1 MIRKHIQPIIGARPE
16 KATVAQHV
24 RVKLRIKHKIYEK
37 PHTESVH
44 AHQNSLTANTYSPR
58 AIMKLSRLLVNPSK
72 CIVSYND
79 IVSYNEIVSYL
90 QCIVTYNE
98 IVTYNL

>member
-1 MIRKHIQPIIGARPE
+1 M
-16 KATVAQHV
+16 
-24 RVKLRIKHKIYEK
+24 
-37 PHTESVH
+37 
-44 AHQNSLTANTYSPR
+44 N
-58 AIMKLSRLLVNPSK
+58 LSRLLVNPSK

-98 IVTYNL
+98 IVTYCLLGMTDTDGYTGTVIFLACRVRESTPTAMKPTPREYDNLICGVRDQKAHYPWIMI